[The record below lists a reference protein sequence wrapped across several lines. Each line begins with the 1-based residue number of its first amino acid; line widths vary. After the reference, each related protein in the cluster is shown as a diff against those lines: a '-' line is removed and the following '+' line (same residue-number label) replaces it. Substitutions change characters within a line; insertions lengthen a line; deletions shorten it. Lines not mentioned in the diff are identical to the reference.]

1 MVPEAVRPVQQI
13 HLRKHLQDEEVR
25 LQMIVLE
32 FKRKTNI
39 NVFREVSTD
48 TF

>member
-1 MVPEAVRPVQQI
+1 MVPEAVRPVQQV

-25 LQMIVLE
+25 LQMITLNLE
-32 FKRKTNI
+32 RKINI
-39 NVFREVSTD
+39 NVFREASTD